1 MKSEFIDIMKQQ
13 LNDEIRNIK
22 EHHREEIKELKQ
34 QLLNDFRQLLSEQNA
49 QFLHSLEQRLP
60 NTVVVAPTLSDDTIL

>member
-1 MKSEFIDIMKQQ
+1 MKQQ

-22 EHHREEIKELKQ
+22 EQHRKEIIELKQ

-49 QFLHSLEQRLP
+49 QFLHSLDQRLP
-60 NTVVVAPTLSDDTIL
+60 NTVVVAPTLSDETIL

>member
-1 MKSEFIDIMKQQ
+1 MKQQ

-22 EHHREEIKELKQ
+22 EQHREEIKELKQ

-49 QFLHSLEQRLP
+49 QFLHSIARSAFTQYSCGSS
-60 NTVVVAPTLSDDTIL
+60 NFIG